1 MKKITCLFA
10 ALLLLT
16 SCEIEFSNNGKLDGF
31 WQMIAVDT
39 LATQHTLDL
48 KTSGRTWAFQG
59 RLLEMR
65 DTKGGY
71 SDLYFSFEHRGDSLF
86 LDSPYLSDRD
96 ADDIKITDINIVRP
110 YGVNGLKEGF
120 EIESLSNNKLILCS
134 KTLRLLFKKH

>member
-1 MKKITCLFA
+1 MKKITFLFA
-10 ALLLLT
+10 AFLLLT

-31 WQMIAVDT
+31 WQLIAVDT
-39 LATQHTLDL
+39 LATQHTSDL

-96 ADDIKITDINIVRP
+96 VDDIKITDVNIVRP

-120 EIESLSNNKLILCS
+120 EIENLSNNKLVLRS
-134 KTLRLLFKKH
+134 KTLRLTLRKI

>member
-1 MKKITCLFA
+1 MKKITFQFA

-39 LATQHTLDL
+39 LATQHTSDL

-96 ADDIKITDINIVRP
+96 VDDIKITDVNIVRP
-110 YGVNGLKEGF
+110 YGVNDLKEGF
-120 EIESLSNNKLILCS
+120 EIESLSNNKLILRS
-134 KTLRLLFKKH
+134 KTLRLMLRKI

>member
-1 MKKITCLFA
+1 MKKITFLFA

-39 LATQHTLDL
+39 LATQHTSDL

-96 ADDIKITDINIVRP
+96 VDDIKITDINIVRP

-120 EIESLSNNKLILCS
+120 EIENLSNNKLILRS
-134 KTLRLLFKKH
+134 KTLRLMLRKI

>member
-1 MKKITCLFA
+1 MKKITFLFA

-31 WQMIAVDT
+31 WQLIAVDT
-39 LATQHTLDL
+39 LATQHTSDL

-96 ADDIKITDINIVRP
+96 ADDIKITDVNIVRP

-120 EIESLSNNKLILCS
+120 EIESLSNNKLILRS

>member
-31 WQMIAVDT
+31 WQLIAVDT
-39 LATQHTLDL
+39 LATQHTSDL

-96 ADDIKITDINIVRP
+96 VDDIKITDINIVRP

-120 EIESLSNNKLILCS
+120 EIESLSNNKLILRS

>member
-1 MKKITCLFA
+1 MKKITFLFA
-10 ALLLLT
+10 AFLLLT
-16 SCEIEFSNNGKLDGF
+16 SCEIEFSNNGKIDGF
-31 WQMIAVDT
+31 WQLIAVDT
-39 LATQHTLDL
+39 LATQHTSDL

-96 ADDIKITDINIVRP
+96 ADDIKITDVNIVRP

-120 EIESLSNNKLILCS
+120 EIESLSNNKLILRS
-134 KTLRLLFKKH
+134 KTLRLMLRKI

>member
-1 MKKITCLFA
+1 MKKITFLFA
-10 ALLLLT
+10 AFLLLT

-39 LATQHTLDL
+39 LATQHTSDL

-96 ADDIKITDINIVRP
+96 ADDIKITNVNIVRP

-120 EIESLSNNKLILCS
+120 EIESLSNNKLILRS
-134 KTLRLLFKKH
+134 KTLRLMLRKI

>member
-1 MKKITCLFA
+1 MKKITFLFA
-10 ALLLLT
+10 AFLLLT

-39 LATQHTLDL
+39 LATQHTSDL

-71 SDLYFSFEHRGDSLF
+71 SYLYFSFEHRGDSLF

-96 ADDIKITDINIVRP
+96 VDDIKITDINIVRP

-120 EIESLSNNKLILCS
+120 EIESLSNNKLILRS

>member
-1 MKKITCLFA
+1 MKKITFLFA
-10 ALLLLT
+10 AFLLLT

-31 WQMIAVDT
+31 WQLIAVDT
-39 LATQHTLDL
+39 LATQHTSDL

-110 YGVNGLKEGF
+110 YGVNDLKEGF
-120 EIESLSNNKLILCS
+120 EIESLSNNKLILRS
-134 KTLRLLFKKH
+134 KTLRLMLRKI

>member
-1 MKKITCLFA
+1 MKKITFLFA
-10 ALLLLT
+10 AFLLLT

-31 WQMIAVDT
+31 WQLIAVDT
-39 LATQHTLDL
+39 LATQHTSDL

-96 ADDIKITDINIVRP
+96 VDDIKITDVNSVRP

-120 EIESLSNNKLILCS
+120 EIESLSNNKLILRS
-134 KTLRLLFKKH
+134 KTLRLMLRKI

>member
-1 MKKITCLFA
+1 MKKITFLFA
-10 ALLLLT
+10 AFLLLT

-31 WQMIAVDT
+31 WQLIAVDT
-39 LATQHTLDL
+39 LATQHTSDL

-120 EIESLSNNKLILCS
+120 EIESLSNNKLLLRS

>member
-1 MKKITCLFA
+1 MKKITFLFA
-10 ALLLLT
+10 AFLLLT

-31 WQMIAVDT
+31 WQLVAVDT
-39 LATQHTLDL
+39 LATQHTSDL

-96 ADDIKITDINIVRP
+96 VDDIKITDVNIVRP
-110 YGVNGLKEGF
+110 YGVNDLKEGF
-120 EIESLSNNKLILCS
+120 EIENLSNNKLILRS
-134 KTLRLLFKKH
+134 KTLRLMLRKI

>member
-1 MKKITCLFA
+1 MKKITFLFA

-31 WQMIAVDT
+31 WQLIAVDT
-39 LATQHTLDL
+39 LSTQHTSDL

-120 EIESLSNNKLILCS
+120 EIESLSNNKLILRS
-134 KTLRLLFKKH
+134 KTLRLMLRKI

>member
-1 MKKITCLFA
+1 MKKITFLFA
-10 ALLLLT
+10 AFLLLT

-31 WQMIAVDT
+31 WQLIAVDT
-39 LATQHTLDL
+39 LATQHTSDL
-48 KTSGRTWAFQG
+48 ETSGRTWAFQG

-96 ADDIKITDINIVRP
+96 ADDIKITDVNIVRP

-120 EIESLSNNKLILCS
+120 EIENLSNNKLILRS
-134 KTLRLLFKKH
+134 KTLRLMLRKI

>member
-1 MKKITCLFA
+1 MKKITFLFA

-31 WQMIAVDT
+31 WQLIAVDT
-39 LATQHTLDL
+39 LATQHTSDL

-120 EIESLSNNKLILCS
+120 EIESLSNNKLLLRS

>member
-1 MKKITCLFA
+1 MRKITFLFA
-10 ALLLLT
+10 AFLLLT

-31 WQMIAVDT
+31 WQLIAVDT
-39 LATQHTLDL
+39 LATQHTSDL

-65 DTKGGY
+65 DTKGGF

-96 ADDIKITDINIVRP
+96 VDDIKITDVNIVRP

-120 EIESLSNNKLILCS
+120 EIESLSNNKLILRS
-134 KTLRLLFKKH
+134 KTLRLMLRKI

>member
-1 MKKITCLFA
+1 MKKITFLFA

-39 LATQHTLDL
+39 LATQHTSDL

-65 DTKGGY
+65 DTKGVC
-71 SDLYFSFEHRGDSLF
+71 SDVYFNFIHRGDSLL
-86 LDSPYLSDRD
+86 LDTPYRSERDSDD
-96 ADDIKITDINIVRP
+96 LKVTDIREVSP
-110 YGVNGLKEGF
+110 YGVNGLSEGF
-120 EIESLSNNKLILCS
+120 AVESLSNDKMILRS
-134 KTLRLLFKKH
+134 KTLRLRLRKI

>member
-1 MKKITCLFA
+1 MKKITFLFA

-39 LATQHTLDL
+39 LATQHTSDL

-96 ADDIKITDINIVRP
+96 ADDIKITDVNIVRP

-120 EIESLSNNKLILCS
+120 EIESLSNNKLILRS

>member
-1 MKKITCLFA
+1 MKKITFLFA
-10 ALLLLT
+10 AFLLLT

-31 WQMIAVDT
+31 WQLIAVDT
-39 LATQHTLDL
+39 LATQHTSDL

-71 SDLYFSFEHRGDSLF
+71 SDLYFSFEHCGDSLF

-120 EIESLSNNKLILCS
+120 EIESLSNNKLILRS
-134 KTLRLLFKKH
+134 KTLRLMLRKI

>member
-1 MKKITCLFA
+1 MKKITFLFA
-10 ALLLLT
+10 AFLLLT

-31 WQMIAVDT
+31 WQLIAVDT
-39 LATQHTLDL
+39 LATQHTSDL

-65 DTKGGY
+65 DTKGGF

-96 ADDIKITDINIVRP
+96 ADDIKITDVNIVRP

-120 EIESLSNNKLILCS
+120 EIESLSNNKLILRS
-134 KTLRLLFKKH
+134 KTLRLMLRKI

>member
-1 MKKITCLFA
+1 MKKITFLFA

-39 LATQHTLDL
+39 LATQHTSDL

-96 ADDIKITDINIVRP
+96 VDDIKITDVNIVRP

-120 EIESLSNNKLILCS
+120 EIENLSNNKLILRS
-134 KTLRLLFKKH
+134 KTLRLMLRKI

>member
-1 MKKITCLFA
+1 
-10 ALLLLT
+10 
-16 SCEIEFSNNGKLDGF
+16 
-31 WQMIAVDT
+31 
-39 LATQHTLDL
+39 
-48 KTSGRTWAFQG
+48 
-59 RLLEMR
+59 MR

-120 EIESLSNNKLILCS
+120 EIESLSNNKLILRS

>member
-1 MKKITCLFA
+1 MKKITFLFA
-10 ALLLLT
+10 AFLLLT

-31 WQMIAVDT
+31 WQLIAVDT
-39 LATQHTLDL
+39 LATQYTSDL

-96 ADDIKITDINIVRP
+96 VDDIKITDVNIVRP

-120 EIESLSNNKLILCS
+120 EIESLSNNKLILRS

>member
-1 MKKITCLFA
+1 MKKITFLFA
-10 ALLLLT
+10 AFLLLT

-31 WQMIAVDT
+31 WQLIAVDT
-39 LATQHTLDL
+39 IATQHTSDL

-96 ADDIKITDINIVRP
+96 ADDIKITDVNIVKP

-120 EIESLSNNKLILCS
+120 EIESLSNNKLILRS
-134 KTLRLLFKKH
+134 KTLRLMLRKI

>member
-1 MKKITCLFA
+1 MKKITFLFA

-31 WQMIAVDT
+31 WQLIAVDT
-39 LATQHTLDL
+39 LATQHTSDL
-48 KTSGRTWAFQG
+48 TTSGRTWAFQG

-96 ADDIKITDINIVRP
+96 VDDIKITDVNIVRP

-120 EIESLSNNKLILCS
+120 EIESLSNNKLILRS

>member
-1 MKKITCLFA
+1 MKKITFLFA
-10 ALLLLT
+10 AFLLLT

-39 LATQHTLDL
+39 LATQHTSDL

-96 ADDIKITDINIVRP
+96 VDDIKITDVNIVRP

-120 EIESLSNNKLILCS
+120 EIENLSNNKLILRS
-134 KTLRLLFKKH
+134 KTLRLMLRKI

>member
-1 MKKITCLFA
+1 MKKITFLFA
-10 ALLLLT
+10 AFLLLT

-31 WQMIAVDT
+31 WQLIAVDT
-39 LATQHTLDL
+39 LATQHTSDL

-96 ADDIKITDINIVRP
+96 ADDIKITDVNIVRP

-120 EIESLSNNKLILCS
+120 EIESLSNNKLILRS
-134 KTLRLLFKKH
+134 ETLRLMLRKI

>member
-1 MKKITCLFA
+1 MKKITFLFA
-10 ALLLLT
+10 AFLLLT

-39 LATQHTLDL
+39 LATQHTSDL

-96 ADDIKITDINIVRP
+96 VDDIKITDINIVRP

-120 EIESLSNNKLILCS
+120 EIESLSNNKLILRS
-134 KTLRLLFKKH
+134 KTLRLMLRKI

>member
-1 MKKITCLFA
+1 MKKITFLFA
-10 ALLLLT
+10 AFLLLT

-39 LATQHTLDL
+39 LATQHTSDL

-96 ADDIKITDINIVRP
+96 VDDIKITDVNIVRP

-120 EIESLSNNKLILCS
+120 EIESLSNNKLILRS

>member
-1 MKKITCLFA
+1 MKKITFLFA

-39 LATQHTLDL
+39 LATRHTSDL

-96 ADDIKITDINIVRP
+96 VDDIKITDVNIVRP

-120 EIESLSNNKLILCS
+120 EIESLSNNKLILRS
-134 KTLRLLFKKH
+134 KTLRLMLRKI

>member
-1 MKKITCLFA
+1 MKKITFLFA
-10 ALLLLT
+10 AFLLLT

-31 WQMIAVDT
+31 WQLIAADT
-39 LATQHTLDL
+39 LATQHTSDL

-96 ADDIKITDINIVRP
+96 ADDIKITDVNIVRP

-120 EIESLSNNKLILCS
+120 EIESLSNNKLILRS

>member
-1 MKKITCLFA
+1 MKKITFLFA

-39 LATQHTLDL
+39 LATRHTSDL

-96 ADDIKITDINIVRP
+96 ADDIKITDVNIVRP

-120 EIESLSNNKLILCS
+120 EIESLSNNKLILRS
-134 KTLRLLFKKH
+134 KTLRLMLRKI

>member
-1 MKKITCLFA
+1 MKKITFLFA
-10 ALLLLT
+10 AFLLLT
-16 SCEIEFSNNGKLDGF
+16 SCEIEFSNNGKLAGF

-39 LATQHTLDL
+39 LATQHTSDL

-96 ADDIKITDINIVRP
+96 VDDIKITDVNIVRP

-120 EIESLSNNKLILCS
+120 EIESLSNNKLILRS
-134 KTLRLLFKKH
+134 KTLRLMLRKI

>member
-1 MKKITCLFA
+1 MKKITFLFA
-10 ALLLLT
+10 AFLLLT

-31 WQMIAVDT
+31 WQLIAVDT
-39 LATQHTLDL
+39 LATQHTSDL

-96 ADDIKITDINIVRP
+96 ADDIKITDVNIVRP
-110 YGVNGLKEGF
+110 YGVNGFKEGF
-120 EIESLSNNKLILCS
+120 EIESLSNNKLILRS
-134 KTLRLLFKKH
+134 KTLRLMLRKI

>member
-1 MKKITCLFA
+1 MKKITFLFA
-10 ALLLLT
+10 AFLLLT

-39 LATQHTLDL
+39 LATQHTSDL
-48 KTSGRTWAFQG
+48 KTSGRTWTFQG

-96 ADDIKITDINIVRP
+96 ADDIKITDVNIVRP

-120 EIESLSNNKLILCS
+120 EIENLSNNKLILRS
-134 KTLRLLFKKH
+134 KTLRLMLRKI

>member
-1 MKKITCLFA
+1 MKKITFLFA

-39 LATQHTLDL
+39 LATQHTSDL

-96 ADDIKITDINIVRP
+96 ADDIKITDVNIVKP

-120 EIESLSNNKLILCS
+120 EIESLSNNKLILRS
-134 KTLRLLFKKH
+134 KTLRLMLRKI

>member
-1 MKKITCLFA
+1 MKKITFLFA
-10 ALLLLT
+10 AFLLLT

-31 WQMIAVDT
+31 WQLIAVDT
-39 LATQHTLDL
+39 LATQHTSDL

-96 ADDIKITDINIVRP
+96 VDDIKITDVNIVRP

-120 EIESLSNNKLILCS
+120 EIESLSNNKLILRS
-134 KTLRLLFKKH
+134 KMLRLMLRKI